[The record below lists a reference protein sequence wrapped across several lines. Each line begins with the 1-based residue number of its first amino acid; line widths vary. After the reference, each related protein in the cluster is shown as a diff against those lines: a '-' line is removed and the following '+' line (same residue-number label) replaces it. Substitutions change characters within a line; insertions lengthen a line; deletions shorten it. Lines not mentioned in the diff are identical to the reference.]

1 MARYLIPCSWEM
13 HGTLAIEADDLDHAI
28 SQALSY
34 SRAGGG
40 LPEAYLNDD
49 SFTIDYDDIE
59 CFGDT
64 NNG

>member
-1 MARYLIPCSWEM
+1 MYGI
-13 HGTLAIEADDLDHAI
+13 LAIEAHDLDHAI

-34 SRAGGG
+34 SRGGGG
-40 LPEAYLNDD
+40 LPEAYLIDD